1 MHVPIH
7 LYKHENI
14 DRLIMFTYKPPAYE
28 SEVSQR
34 LGQPG
39 VAVGLAWTPM
49 GGEILFVEA
58 TQMEGEGKVT
68 MTGQLGDVMK
78 ESAEL
83 AMNWVRSH
91 AKRVSTLIILYI
103 LLYMASTKTS
113 SVDYANFTQQCVH
126 FYLIQVINILI
137 EFLS

>member
-1 MHVPIH
+1 MCTTVLTDFECISI
-7 LYKHENI
+7 L
-14 DRLIMFTYKPPAYE
+14 FKPPAYE

-49 GGEILFVEA
+49 GGEIMFVEA
-58 TQMEGEGKVT
+58 SQMDGEGKVT
-68 MTGQLGDVMK
+68 LTGQLGDVMK

-91 AKRVSTLIILYI
+91 AKRVS
-103 LLYMASTKTS
+103 
-113 SVDYANFTQQCVH
+113 V
-126 FYLIQVINILI
+126 
-137 EFLS
+137 

>member
-103 LLYMASTKTS
+103 LLYMAITKR
-113 SVDYANFTQQCVH
+113 
-126 FYLIQVINILI
+126 QVL
-137 EFLS
+137 